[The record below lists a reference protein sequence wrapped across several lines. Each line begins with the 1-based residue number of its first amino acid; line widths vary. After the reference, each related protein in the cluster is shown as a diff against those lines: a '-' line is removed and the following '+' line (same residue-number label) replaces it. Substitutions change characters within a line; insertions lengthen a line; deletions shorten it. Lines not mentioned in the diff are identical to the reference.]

1 MPGWGAEENKHRRF
15 RRIQKAPELKC
26 VVDGQSSNCAAILP
40 FEHAMNTGLKS
51 FPSPPFHGALCW
63 SCCVPW
69 ALVFTLLLVLCFA
82 LLWCESGERLRVKCS
97 PGLNYHLRSVITQ
110 SWLPRAA
117 CLLSCLPDMQ
127 RYQRRSRQ
135 FKDTHR
141 ARAHDANI
149 PPEAFKKNCICIT
162 GASRYAVLICVNI
175 PGSFVRFAFA

>member
-82 LLWCESGERLRVKCS
+82 LLYSDVRVEKDCVSSALLGWTIICEALSHSPDSHGPPACFLACRTCRGIRGDPDSLKTHMSKGTWCK
-97 PGLNYHLRSVITQ
+97 YI
-110 SWLPRAA
+110 SW
-117 CLLSCLPDMQ
+117 SI
-127 RYQRRSRQ
+127 
-135 FKDTHR
+135 F
-141 ARAHDANI
+141 
-149 PPEAFKKNCICIT
+149 
-162 GASRYAVLICVNI
+162 
-175 PGSFVRFAFA
+175 